1 MRLAAA
7 CILATFIACFQSA
20 AAIEIPDTATVL
32 PGYASRI
39 DASRRILDGATDNLT
54 GLWNYPEEQM
64 VVAIRKS
71 SEFNYQLI
79 AVEAENEAIDCGTV
93 IGYLT
98 TTANK
103 SKMRMWLYSVV
114 DGDRL
119 TSPVECVAELGDGS
133 ILIQKRRLKMH
144 ISVNLTRFLPSVFG
158 GVRVYP
164 QIKSTEITPGLHKI
178 EDKKEILIF

>member
-7 CILATFIACFQSA
+7 YILAAFIACFQSA
-20 AAIEIPDTATVL
+20 AAID
-32 PGYASRI
+32 S
-39 DASRRILDGATDNLT
+39 DGAA
-54 GLWNYPEEQM
+54 GLCLAHRRHAQHPRRSDRQPDRTMELSRGTNGGGNQE
-64 VVAIRKS
+64 IIGI
-71 SEFNYQLI
+71 QLSAYCRRGGKRSHRLRHRNRLSDHNGKQI
-79 AVEAENEAIDCGTV
+79 KDA
-93 IGYLT
+93 
-98 TTANK
+98 
-103 SKMRMWLYSVV
+103 MWLYSVV

-119 TSPVECVAELGDGS
+119 TSPVECVAELGNGS

-164 QIKSTEITPGLHKI
+164 QIQSTEITPGLHKI